1 MCYDIQRLG
10 AGLLDLW
17 MLDTGVSF
25 ELRLGVQ
32 LFSADITDIT
42 RVDRPVVFFQVLPT
56 IENSITFFAL
66 ILILSHTFSLMFCRL
81 HDPIPLKET

>member
-1 MCYDIQRLG
+1 VLEIEPLRTR
-10 AGLLDLW
+10 LLDLG

-32 LFSADITDIT
+32 LFPADIAGIA

-56 IENSITFFAL
+56 IESSITFFAL
-66 ILILSHTFSLMFCRL
+66 ILILSHTFILLFYRL
-81 HDPIPLKET
+81 HNDIPLQEI